1 MEVTKEEVD
10 KAKAAAND
18 AANAATAAWN
28 KYWELKEAYE
38 NANNRALEKKLVLKS
53 TSFNFFS

>member
-10 KAKAAAND
+10 NAKAAAN
-18 AANAATAAWN
+18 AAAEAATAAWN

-38 NANNRALEKKLVLKS
+38 NANSNRH
-53 TSFNFFS
+53 